1 MILNKENEIKI
12 MKDEVNKFDKQLK
25 EEIIKNKKLE
35 DAIKNIENEN
45 KKLKDESNKSN
56 LLKVELDN
64 LINENKKLKEDLLKA
79 NKIIYNL
86 GNNNG
91 NNNELKN
98 LKDEN
103 MNLKYQLVLKDN
115 EIKDLKLKLL
125 ENNNS
130 INKNKFDMIL
140 YFLSTDQVINHVPI
154 RCSYNDTFAE
164 VEEKL
169 YKKYNNFRDTNN
181 TPICNGKPILR
192 FKTLNENKIKDED
205 VVQLI
210 KLE

>member
-1 MILNKENEIKI
+1 
-12 MKDEVNKFDKQLK
+12 MKDEVNKCKLDKDSNNKNLK
-25 EEIIKNKKLE
+25 EEIMKNKKLE
-35 DAIKNIENEN
+35 DIIKNLENEN
-45 KKLKDESNKSN
+45 KKLKDELNDNNNIKN
-56 LLKVELDN
+56 ELDN
-64 LINENKKLKEDLLKA
+64 FKDENKKLKEDLLKA

-86 GNNNG
+86 ENNNG
-91 NNNELKN
+91 NNNELRN

-115 EIKDLKLKLL
+115 EIKDLIIKYQ
-125 ENNNS
+125 NTNDA
-130 INKNKFDMIL
+130 NKNKFDMIL
-140 YFLSTDQVINHVPI
+140 YFQSTDEVINKVPI
-154 RCSYNDTFAE
+154 RCSCNDTFAE

-181 TPICNGKPILR
+181 TPICSGKPILR

-205 VVQLI
+205 VVQII

>member
-1 MILNKENEIKI
+1 MC
-12 MKDEVNKFDKQLK
+12 
-25 EEIIKNKKLE
+25 
-35 DAIKNIENEN
+35 
-45 KKLKDESNKSN
+45 
-56 LLKVELDN
+56 
-64 LINENKKLKEDLLKA
+64 
-79 NKIIYNL
+79 KIIYNL
-86 GNNNG
+86 PNNNG

-103 MNLKYQLVLKDN
+103 INLKFQLLQKDN

-125 ENNNS
+125 ENSNDV
-130 INKNKFDMIL
+130 NKNKFDMIL
-140 YFLSTDQVINHVPI
+140 YFQSTDEVINKVPI
-154 RCSYNDTFAE
+154 RCSCNDTFAE

-181 TPICNGKPILR
+181 TPICSGKPILR

-205 VVQLI
+205 VVQII

>member
-1 MILNKENEIKI
+1 
-12 MKDEVNKFDKQLK
+12 MKDEVNKCKLDKDSNNKNLK
-25 EEIIKNKKLE
+25 EEIMKNKKLE
-35 DAIKNIENEN
+35 DIIKNLENEN
-45 KKLKDESNKSN
+45 KKLKDELNNNNNIKI
-56 LLKVELDN
+56 ELDN
-64 LINENKKLKEDLLKA
+64 FKDENKKLKEDLLKA

-86 GNNNG
+86 ANNNG

-103 MNLKYQLVLKDN
+103 INLKNQLLQKEIEIRDLIIKYQNTNDV
-115 EIKDLKLKLL
+115 
-125 ENNNS
+125 
-130 INKNKFDMIL
+130 NKNKFDMIL
-140 YFLSTDQVINHVPI
+140 YFQSTDEVINKVPI
-154 RCSYNDTFAE
+154 RCSCNDTFAE

-181 TPICNGKPILR
+181 TPICSGKPILR

-205 VVQLI
+205 VVQII

>member
-1 MILNKENEIKI
+1 
-12 MKDEVNKFDKQLK
+12 MKDEISKIKSDIILKDNNLK
-25 EEIIKNKKLE
+25 EEIKKNKTLEDVIKNL
-35 DAIKNIENEN
+35 ENEN
-45 KKLKDESNKSN
+45 KKLKDELNDNNNIKI
-56 LLKVELDN
+56 ELDN
-64 LINENKKLKEDLLKA
+64 FKDENKKLKEDLLKA
-79 NKIIYNL
+79 NKIIYNF

-115 EIKDLKLKLL
+115 EIKDLIIKYQ
-125 ENNNS
+125 NTNDV
-130 INKNKFDMIL
+130 NKNKFDMIL
-140 YFLSTDQVINHVPI
+140 YFQSTDEVINKVPI
-154 RCSYNDTFAE
+154 RCSCNDTFAE

-181 TPICNGKPILR
+181 TPICSGKPILR
-192 FKTLNENKIKDED
+192 FKTLYENKIKDED
-205 VVQLI
+205 VVQII

>member
-1 MILNKENEIKI
+1 
-12 MKDEVNKFDKQLK
+12 MKDEVNKCKLDKDSNDKNLK
-25 EEIIKNKKLE
+25 EEIMKNKTLEDVIKNL
-35 DAIKNIENEN
+35 ENEN
-45 KKLKDESNKSN
+45 KKLKDELNDNNNIKN
-56 LLKVELDN
+56 ELDN
-64 LINENKKLKEDLLKA
+64 FKDENKKLKDDLLKA

-115 EIKDLKLKLL
+115 EIKDLIIKYQ
-125 ENNNS
+125 NTNDV
-130 INKNKFDMIL
+130 NKNKFDMIL
-140 YFLSTDQVINHVPI
+140 YFQSTDEVINKVPI

-181 TPICNGKPILR
+181 TPICSGKPILR
-192 FKTLNENKIKDED
+192 FKTLYENKIKDED
-205 VVQLI
+205 VVQII